1 MNKNEIK
8 KKLKED
14 ALLNTAFELF
24 TSQGLTKTT
33 INDIVNKAGVAK
45 GTFYLYFTDKYDI
58 RNKLIAHKAAEMFRK
73 ASSELVES
81 GITDFEDSIIFIA
94 DKLIDQLS
102 NDKSLLTFIS
112 KNLSWGIFKTVLI
125 NSKDDTDIDF
135 RVIFWELFEKSPMH
149 YDNPEILIF
158 MIIELVRSTSYSTIL
173 YNEPVSIDELKPF
186 LFSAI
191 RSMIHQQA
199 RIR

>member
-158 MIIELVRSTSYSTIL
+158 MIIELVSSTSYSTIL

>member
-102 NDKSLLTFIS
+102 NDK
-112 KNLSWGIFKTVLI
+112 
-125 NSKDDTDIDF
+125 
-135 RVIFWELFEKSPMH
+135 
-149 YDNPEILIF
+149 
-158 MIIELVRSTSYSTIL
+158 
-173 YNEPVSIDELKPF
+173 
-186 LFSAI
+186 
-191 RSMIHQQA
+191 
-199 RIR
+199 